1 MSTDFTIH
9 AVDDDPMFQEIL
21 RAILEPIC
29 KVRIFDS
36 AEACLRGLDDSPPP
50 DWLLL
55 DIGLANMDGYQL
67 CRLLKDRPDTSRV
80 PVTFVSSHDDI
91 ESRLLAYDAGGEDF
105 IVKPF
110 EPAELLRKL
119 RVAENFVLCRRGLE
133 QQVQASDE
141 LSSLALASMGDSGIL
156 VQYMSQLIAW
166 GDECE
171 IAAGTVELLRKFS
184 LQGVVQTRV
193 GRRSFTF
200 SQVGEN
206 VPLEVSVIEHVRAMG
221 RIFEFHNRAAFNHDG
236 ITILVNNMPL
246 ADSLLCGRI
255 RDALA
260 TACQAA
266 SARLEAI
273 AHEESSRRNQ
283 KAVIEAFGSI
293 EETLDAL
300 NRAALQNSYRISQMI
315 FEFEQGI
322 ARTFVGL
329 GLSDDQELA
338 MEGTVGQFTRQLVD
352 TIDQTGHLQES
363 LQAVSQRLHGLL
375 QS

>member
-1 MSTDFTIH
+1 MSKNFTVY
-9 AVDDDPMFQEIL
+9 AVDDDPMFQDIL
-21 RAILEPIC
+21 RTILEPIC
-29 KVRIFDS
+29 QVRIFDS
-36 AEACLRGLDDSPPP
+36 AEACLNALEVVPLP

-55 DIGLANMDGYQL
+55 DIGLPGLDGYQL
-67 CRLLKDRPDTSRV
+67 CRLLKDKGSTNKI
-80 PVTFVSSHDDI
+80 PVTFISSHDNI
-91 ESRLLAYDAGGEDF
+91 ESRLQAYDAGGEDF

-119 RVAENFVLCRRGLE
+119 RVAESFVLCRRGLE
-133 QQVQASDE
+133 QQAQASEE

-166 GDECE
+166 VDECE
-171 IAAGTVELLRKFS
+171 VAAGTIELLRKFS

-193 GRRSFTF
+193 GKRSFTF
-200 SQVGEN
+200 SPAGEN
-206 VPLEVSVIEHVRAMG
+206 VPIEVSVIEHVRAMG
-221 RIFEFHNRAAFNHDG
+221 RIFEFHDRAVYNHDT
-236 ITILVNNMPL
+236 ITIMVNNMPL
-246 ADSLLCGRI
+246 DDVLLCGRI

-266 SARLEAI
+266 SARLDALS
-273 AHEESSRRNQ
+273 HEESSRRNQ

-300 NRAALQNSYRISQMI
+300 NRAALQNSYLISQMI

-338 MEGTVGQFTRQLVD
+338 IEGAVGQFTRQLVD

-363 LQAVSQRLHGLL
+363 LQAVSKRLHGLL